1 MSNGVRTMPELT
13 AGRRARLHALRALAE
28 GGHAT
33 IERLALASGR
43 SAGTLRRLAHTEGW
57 KLTEA
62 GPQDVS
68 ARIRK
73 AAGMVLGKVEELGRA
88 AEDGGGIDKGAIDGL
103 IAMIRGLEKIG
114 EIMRPEEA
122 ARENQIRDN
131 EDLAD
136 TLRRIEERIVE
147 LAGELATRMVEEKS
161 AAAGGVEGGA

>member
-1 MSNGVRTMPELT
+1 MPEAA
-13 AGRRARLHALRALAE
+13 AGRMARLHALRILAE

-33 IERLALASGR
+33 IERLAMASGR
-43 SAGTLRRLAHTEGW
+43 SVASLRRLARDEGW
-57 KLTEA
+57 KLVEA
-62 GPQDVS
+62 GPLDVS

-73 AAGMVLGKVEELGRA
+73 AAGMVLGKVEELGKA
-88 AEDGGGIDKGAIDGL
+88 AENGGNIDKGAIDGL

-122 ARENQIRDN
+122 ARENHIRDN
-131 EDLAD
+131 EDLAE

-161 AAAGGVEGGA
+161 AAAGGAQGGA

>member
-1 MSNGVRTMPELT
+1 MPEAA
-13 AGRRARLHALRALAE
+13 AGRMARLHALRILAE

-33 IERLALASGR
+33 IERLAMASGR
-43 SAGTLRRLAHTEGW
+43 SVASLRRLARDEGW
-57 KLTEA
+57 KLVEA
-62 GPQDVS
+62 GPLDVS

-73 AAGMVLGKVEELGRA
+73 AAGMVLGKVEELGKA
-88 AEDGGGIDKGAIDGL
+88 AENGGNIDKSAIDGL

-122 ARENQIRDN
+122 ARENHIRDN
-131 EDLAD
+131 EDLAE

-161 AAAGGVEGGA
+161 AAAGGAQGGA

>member
-1 MSNGVRTMPELT
+1 MPEPK
-13 AGRRARLHALRALAE
+13 AGLQVRLHALRVLAE

-43 SAGTLRRLAHTEGW
+43 SATALRRLARDEGW
-57 KLTEA
+57 KLAQA
-62 GPQDVS
+62 GPLDVS

-73 AAGMVLGKVEELGRA
+73 AAGMVLCKVEELGRA
-88 AEDGGGIDKGAIDGL
+88 AEGGGSIDKGAIDGL

-122 ARENQIRDN
+122 ARENHIRDN
-131 EDLAD
+131 EDLAE

-147 LAGELATRMVEEKS
+147 LAREFAARLVEEQS
-161 AAAGGVEGGA
+161 GAAGGAEGGA

>member
-1 MSNGVRTMPELT
+1 MPEPK
-13 AGRRARLHALRALAE
+13 AGQEARLHALRALAE

-43 SAGTLRRLAHTEGW
+43 SAATLRRLARNQGW
-57 KLTEA
+57 ELAQA
-62 GPQDVS
+62 GLPDVS

-73 AAGMVLGKVEELGRA
+73 AAGMVLCKVEELGKA
-88 AEDGGGIDKGAIDGL
+88 AESGGSIDKGAIDGL

-131 EDLAD
+131 EDLAE

-147 LAGELATRMVEEKS
+147 LAHEFAARLAEEQS
-161 AAAGGVEGGA
+161 GTAGGAEGGA

>member
-1 MSNGVRTMPELT
+1 MPEAA
-13 AGRRARLHALRALAE
+13 AGRMARLHALRILAE

-33 IERLALASGR
+33 IERLAMASGR
-43 SAGTLRRLAHTEGW
+43 SVASLRRLARDEGW
-57 KLTEA
+57 RLVEA
-62 GPQDVS
+62 GPLDVS

-73 AAGMVLGKVEELGRA
+73 AAGMVLGKVEELGKA
-88 AEDGGGIDKGAIDGL
+88 AENGGNIDKSAIDGL

-122 ARENQIRDN
+122 TRENHIRDN
-131 EDLAD
+131 EDLAE

-161 AAAGGVEGGA
+161 AAAGGAQGGA

>member
-1 MSNGVRTMPELT
+1 MPEAA
-13 AGRRARLHALRALAE
+13 AGQGARLHALRILAE

-33 IERLALASGR
+33 IERLAMASGR
-43 SAGTLRRLAHTEGW
+43 SVAVLQRLARNEGW
-57 KLTEA
+57 KLVEA
-62 GPQDVS
+62 GPLDVS

-88 AEDGGGIDKGAIDGL
+88 AENGGSIDKGAIDGL

-122 ARENQIRDN
+122 ARENRIRDN

-147 LAGELATRMVEEKS
+147 LAGELAARMVEEKS
-161 AAAGGVEGGA
+161 ATAAGAKGCA